1 MDYEETPRP
10 KSEIKGISD
19 ISLSF
24 NEKSYNFSLKRIED
38 KFKFILTLSSVYP
51 KIYEN
56 EYDLSD
62 FQKLNKNF
70 VTYKKIEQIESDL
83 ISYIEQKKFR
93 ISQCLKNRII
103 LELYLSS
110 NQDNIVNFN
119 LNEQKNNI
127 NDNEKFNLLI
137 EELDKKNK
145 EIDELKSK
153 LKEIEIQNNI
163 KDQKILDLEKRL
175 EKLEKNANNESSG
188 NNLIRKINDLE
199 KNFNLKIF
207 KNMNPKLYIHTEK
220 PINEICLFPKSGNYL
235 ESSGPSIYDMNHK
248 LIKTFNDIGFCEHI
262 CIVKED
268 LIITSKSKDILLLKI
283 IDIKDNK
290 HQIKKYK
297 NYHKADIKKI
307 IKGFND
313 NEIIT
318 SDAKGNIIFSKFD
331 IKDNNLNL
339 NNLNSIKID
348 KTEKKAYIFLL
359 KNILVVSSKKLY
371 FYDLNLNNFKNPP
384 SYDITPSCWNS
395 IISINENKRIIG
407 IGCLE
412 RTIILDINNI
422 NNIKKI
428 KEITIFS
435 DNYAHDALCLY
446 LEKLLMIGTRIGN
459 IYFFDIDNNYEL
471 INSIKNAHKI
481 INDASING
489 ILELPNGSFVSYG
502 EDDIIK
508 VW

>member
-38 KFKFILTLSSVYP
+38 KFKFILILSSVYP

-153 LKEIEIQNNI
+153 LKEIEI
-163 KDQKILDLEKRL
+163 
-175 EKLEKNANNESSG
+175 
-188 NNLIRKINDLE
+188 
-199 KNFNLKIF
+199 
-207 KNMNPKLYIHTEK
+207 
-220 PINEICLFPKSGNYL
+220 
-235 ESSGPSIYDMNHK
+235 
-248 LIKTFNDIGFCEHI
+248 
-262 CIVKED
+262 
-268 LIITSKSKDILLLKI
+268 
-283 IDIKDNK
+283 
-290 HQIKKYK
+290 
-297 NYHKADIKKI
+297 
-307 IKGFND
+307 
-313 NEIIT
+313 
-318 SDAKGNIIFSKFD
+318 
-331 IKDNNLNL
+331 
-339 NNLNSIKID
+339 
-348 KTEKKAYIFLL
+348 
-359 KNILVVSSKKLY
+359 
-371 FYDLNLNNFKNPP
+371 
-384 SYDITPSCWNS
+384 
-395 IISINENKRIIG
+395 
-407 IGCLE
+407 
-412 RTIILDINNI
+412 
-422 NNIKKI
+422 
-428 KEITIFS
+428 
-435 DNYAHDALCLY
+435 
-446 LEKLLMIGTRIGN
+446 
-459 IYFFDIDNNYEL
+459 
-471 INSIKNAHKI
+471 
-481 INDASING
+481 
-489 ILELPNGSFVSYG
+489 
-502 EDDIIK
+502 
-508 VW
+508 